1 MHPGSTWLAAGV
13 FSLLCASTLQAQAP
27 AKTETTVL
35 LQSASS
41 WNDVAYK
48 AYPMGRP
55 QLTTL
60 RIVIPPHSA
69 LPWHVHAMPN
79 AAYVLSG
86 ALTVE
91 DRATGAK
98 ATFHAGE
105 AFAECVGVVHR
116 GVTGDE
122 PAVLIVTYSGAPGQA
137 LSTPV
142 AGAKE

>member
-1 MHPGSTWLAAGV
+1 MHPGSTWLATGV
-13 FSLLCASTLQAQAP
+13 LSLLCASALQAQAP

-35 LQSASS
+35 LQGASS
-41 WNDVAYK
+41 WNNVPYK
-48 AYPMGRP
+48 AYPTGRP

-60 RIVIPPHSA
+60 RIVIPAHSA
-69 LPWHVHAMPN
+69 LPWHVHAIPN

-86 ALTVE
+86 SLTVE

-98 ATFHAGE
+98 ATFRAGE

-122 PAVLIVTYSGAPGQA
+122 PAIVIVTYSGTPGQA

-142 AGAKE
+142 AGAGE

>member
-1 MHPGSTWLAAGV
+1 MNPGSTWLAAGV
-13 FSLLCASTLQAQAP
+13 FSLLCASALQAQTP
-27 AKTETTVL
+27 AKPETTVL

-41 WNDVAYK
+41 WNNVPYK
-48 AYPMGRP
+48 AYPTGLP
-55 QLTTL
+55 QLTIL
-60 RIVIPPHSA
+60 RIVIPAHSA
-69 LPWHVHAMPN
+69 MPWHTHAIPN

-98 ATFHAGE
+98 ATYRAGE
-105 AFAECVGVVHR
+105 ALAECVGVVHR

-122 PAVLIVTYSGAPGQA
+122 PAVLIVTYSGTPGQA

-142 AGAKE
+142 AEAGE